1 MDFEEVAGQC
11 VRNLSGTA
19 SVKFYTRLKAK
30 FALRRVF
37 FVSGQCGKGKNM
49 LSLDKVFD
57 AQRVLKNIVRET
69 AVVRAYGIAPEC
81 ELYLK
86 PENLQITGSFK
97 VRGAGY
103 KIAMLTE
110 EEKARGVIAC
120 SAGNHAQGVA
130 LAASKNGIKSL
141 ICLPDTAPI
150 SKVEATKGF
159 GAEVCLVEGCY
170 DDAYKKALELK
181 DEMGY
186 TFVHP
191 FDDENVIAGQGTIA
205 LEILSQLDNIDAIIV
220 PVGGGGLI
228 SGIAY
233 TAKQIRPS
241 VKVYGVQ
248 AAGAPSMF
256 NSISGG
262 VIECLDSVQ
271 TIADGIA
278 VKQPGEN
285 TFALV
290 RDYVDDIALVTDD
303 EVASAILA
311 LIEKQKMIAEGAGAV
326 AVAAAMFGKFPLK
339 GKRVVSV
346 VSGGNIDV
354 TSLSRV
360 IDRGLLNSGRSSS
373 LLIELI
379 DKPGQL
385 KDISRIIA
393 DCGGNVTGVHYEKG
407 ATESV
412 HGVFLRIDMETRD
425 FDHVKLITDSLKAE
439 HFKLV

>member
-1 MDFEEVAGQC
+1 
-11 VRNLSGTA
+11 
-19 SVKFYTRLKAK
+19 
-30 FALRRVF
+30 
-37 FVSGQCGKGKNM
+37 M
-49 LSLDKVFD
+49 LSLDKVFN
-57 AQRVLKNIVRET
+57 AQMVLKNIIRET
-69 AVVRAYGIAPEC
+69 NVVRAYGIAPEC

-97 VRGAGY
+97 VRGSAY
-103 KIAMLTE
+103 KIAMLSE
-110 EEKARGVIAC
+110 EEKAKGVIAC

-130 LAASKNGIKSL
+130 LAATKNGIKSL

-150 SKVEATKGF
+150 SKVEATKGY
-159 GAEVCLVEGCY
+159 GADVCLVEGCY

-181 DEMGY
+181 ESEGY

-205 LEILSQLDNIDAIIV
+205 LEILNDLDNIDAIVV
-220 PVGGGGLI
+220 PIGGGGLI

-233 TAKQIRPS
+233 TVKQIRPS

-248 AAGAPSMF
+248 ATGAPSMY
-256 NSISGG
+256 NSVKDGKIEALTG
-262 VIECLDSVQ
+262 VS

-285 TFALV
+285 TFRYV
-290 RDYVDDIALVTDD
+290 SDYVDEIALVSDD
-303 EVASAILA
+303 EVSSAILA

-326 AVAAAMFGKFPLK
+326 AVAAVMAGKFDLK
-339 GKRVVSV
+339 GKRVVAV

-407 ATESV
+407 NTESV
-412 HGVFLRIDMETRD
+412 NGCFLRIEMETRD
-425 FDHVKLITDSLKAE
+425 FDHVNMILQALRSE
-439 HFKLV
+439 GFKLV

>member
-1 MDFEEVAGQC
+1 
-11 VRNLSGTA
+11 
-19 SVKFYTRLKAK
+19 
-30 FALRRVF
+30 
-37 FVSGQCGKGKNM
+37 M
-49 LSLDKVFD
+49 LSLDKVFN
-57 AQRVLKNIVRET
+57 AQLVLKSIIRET
-69 AVVRAYGIAPEC
+69 PVVRAYGLAPHC
-81 ELYLK
+81 ELFLK

-97 VRGAGY
+97 VRGSAY
-103 KIAMLTE
+103 KIAMLSKE
-110 EEKARGVIAC
+110 ERSRGVVAC

-130 LAASKNGIKSL
+130 LAATKNGIKSL
-141 ICLPDTAPI
+141 ICLPDAAPI

-159 GAEVCLVEGCY
+159 GAEVCLVEGVY
-170 DDAYKKALELK
+170 DDAYKKALELR
-181 DEMGY
+181 DSEGY

-205 LEILSQLDNIDAIIV
+205 LEIYHDLDNIDAIIV

-233 TAKQIRPS
+233 TVKQIRPS

-256 NSISGG
+256 NSIKNGK
-262 VIECLDSVQ
+262 IECLESVS

-285 TFALV
+285 TYDLV
-290 RDYVDDIALVTDD
+290 SKYVDDIVLVSDD

-326 AVAAAMFGKFPLK
+326 SVAAVMFDKFGLS
-339 GKRVVSV
+339 GKRVVSI

-360 IDRGLLNSGRSSS
+360 IDRGLRKSGRSTSM
-373 LLIELI
+373 LIELI

-393 DCGGNVTGVHYEKG
+393 DCE
-407 ATESV
+407 TESIN
-412 HGVFLRIDMETRD
+412 GCFLRIEMETRD
-425 FDHVKLITDSLKAE
+425 YDHVNLIYSSLRNE
-439 HFKLV
+439 GFKIIH

>member
-1 MDFEEVAGQC
+1 
-11 VRNLSGTA
+11 
-19 SVKFYTRLKAK
+19 
-30 FALRRVF
+30 
-37 FVSGQCGKGKNM
+37 M
-49 LSLDKVFD
+49 LSLDKVFN
-57 AQRVLKNIVRET
+57 AQMVLKNIIRET
-69 AVVRAYGIAPEC
+69 NVVRAFGIAPDC

-97 VRGAGY
+97 VRGSAY
-103 KIAMLTE
+103 KIAMLSE
-110 EEKARGVIAC
+110 EEKKKGVIAC

-130 LAASKNGIKSL
+130 LAATKSGIKSL

-170 DDAYKKALELK
+170 DDAYQKALELK
-181 DEMGY
+181 DSEGY

-205 LEILSQLDNIDAIIV
+205 LEILNDLDNIDAIVV
-220 PVGGGGLI
+220 PIGGGGLI

-233 TAKQIRPS
+233 TAKQIRPCI
-241 VKVYGVQ
+241 KVYGVQ
-248 AAGAPSMF
+248 AAGAPSMY
-256 NSISGG
+256 NSVKDGE
-262 VIECLDSVQ
+262 IECLSSVS

-278 VKQPGEN
+278 VKKPGEN
-285 TFALV
+285 TYALV
-290 RDYVDDIALVTDD
+290 KEYVDEVALVSDD

-326 AVAAAMFGKFPLK
+326 AVAAVMAGKFDLK
-339 GKRVVSV
+339 GKRVVAV

-385 KDISRIIA
+385 KEISRIIA

-407 ATESV
+407 NTESV
-412 HGVFLRIDMETRD
+412 NGCFLRIEMETRD
-425 FDHVKLITDSLKAE
+425 YDHVNLITQTLRDE
-439 HFKLV
+439 GFKIV

>member
-1 MDFEEVAGQC
+1 
-11 VRNLSGTA
+11 
-19 SVKFYTRLKAK
+19 
-30 FALRRVF
+30 
-37 FVSGQCGKGKNM
+37 M
-49 LSLDKVFD
+49 LTLDKVFN
-57 AQRVLKNIVRET
+57 AQTVLKSIIRET
-69 AVVRAYGIAPEC
+69 NVVRAYGIAPNC

-97 VRGAGY
+97 VRGSAY
-103 KIAMLTE
+103 KIAMLSE
-110 EEKARGVIAC
+110 EEKQRGVIAC

-150 SKVEATKGF
+150 SKVEATKAF
-159 GAEVCLVEGCY
+159 GAEVRLAEGCY
-170 DDAYKKALELK
+170 DDAYRLALELR
-181 DEMGY
+181 DSEGY

-205 LEILSQLDNIDAIIV
+205 LEILSDLDSVDAIVV
-220 PVGGGGLI
+220 PIGGGGLI

-248 AAGAPSMF
+248 VAGAPSMY
-256 NSISGG
+256 NSLKNGE
-262 VIECLDSVQ
+262 IECLSSVS

-285 TFALV
+285 TFRYV
-290 RDYVDDIALVTDD
+290 SEYVDEIALVTDD

-311 LIEKQKMIAEGAGAV
+311 LIEKQKMIAEGAGAA
-326 AVAAAMFGKFPLK
+326 AVAAVLAGKFDLK
-339 GKRVVSV
+339 GKRVVAV

-407 ATESV
+407 NTESV
-412 HGVFLRIDMETRD
+412 NGCFLRIEMETRD
-425 FDHVKLITDSLKAE
+425 FEHVKLITKTLRDE
-439 HFKLV
+439 GFKLV